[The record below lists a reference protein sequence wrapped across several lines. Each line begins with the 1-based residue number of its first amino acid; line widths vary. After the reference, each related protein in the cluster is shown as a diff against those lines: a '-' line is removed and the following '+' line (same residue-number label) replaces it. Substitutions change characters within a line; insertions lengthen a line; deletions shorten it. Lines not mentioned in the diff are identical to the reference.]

1 MPTYELSASKR
12 LMNHSR
18 VIVFANGDYSR
29 RAVQQANINEQDLI
43 VAVDGGAVH
52 AMNAGLRPHVLIGDL
67 DSLPAALQSQ
77 LLDQAVDNNT
87 ASNISPRQHLPV
99 KCVSFPSEKD
109 SSDLELALEQLQQNA
124 LFERAVDEVLLL
136 GVSGGR
142 TDHALFNWLLLLAKP
157 WSFTLRAIDDTVSAI
172 VVTPSR
178 ALSSS
183 VDPGITFSVL
193 AATEIARGLTVTGVK
208 YPLHNAE
215 LMPGSTLGLS
225 NETSDTVLNVSLTEG
240 RVLVMLNYADD

>member
-1 MPTYELSASKR
+1 MPTHERSASKR

-18 VIVFANGDYSR
+18 VIVFANGDYSQ

-67 DSLPAALQSQ
+67 DSLPAALRSQ
-77 LLDQAVDNNT
+77 LLDQTVDNNT
-87 ASNISPRQHLPV
+87 ASTLPRQHLSV

-109 SSDLELALEQLQQNA
+109 SSDLELALEQLQQNT
-124 LFERAVDEVLLL
+124 LFDRSIDEVLLL

-157 WSFTLRAIDDTVSAI
+157 WSFTLRAIDDTVSGI